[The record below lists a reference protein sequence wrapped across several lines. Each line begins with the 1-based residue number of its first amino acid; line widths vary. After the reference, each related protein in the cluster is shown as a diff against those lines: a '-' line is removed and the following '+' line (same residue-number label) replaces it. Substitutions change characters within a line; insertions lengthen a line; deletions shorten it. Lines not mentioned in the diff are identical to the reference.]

1 MIRHGGQSSR
11 RHPHISDTPP
21 NLRDEPTT
29 LRSVKTLVLGPG
41 GREHA
46 IVQALRA
53 DPLVS
58 EVRCAPGN
66 AGIAKEGPVYPI
78 DVSSPQQVV
87 ELCEQL
93 QPDLI
98 IVGPEAILAAGV
110 TDALQEAG
118 FAVFGP
124 TQQAARLESSKA
136 FAKEIMQAAGV
147 PTGQAHT
154 VTDREQ
160 LESALESFGAP
171 YVVKDDEIGRAS

>member
-1 MIRHGGQSSR
+1 
-11 RHPHISDTPP
+11 
-21 NLRDEPTT
+21 
-29 LRSVKTLVLGPG
+29 
-41 GREHA
+41 
-46 IVQALRA
+46 
-53 DPLVS
+53 
-58 EVRCAPGN
+58 
-66 AGIAKEGPVYPI
+66 
-78 DVSSPQQVV
+78 
-87 ELCEQL
+87 LCEQL

-160 LESALESFGAP
+160 LEWALESFGAP
-171 YVVKDDEIGRAS
+171 YVVNDDGLAACNGVTVTSDHNGAIAHGAAIIACDAPVLVEEYFVDFDVSVFANGDGIPRVAMSPAHDFKRVLDNDQGP

>member
-1 MIRHGGQSSR
+1 MSLKSHVVEATGIHWAN
-11 RHPHISDTPP
+11 SDIPAKNTAK
-21 NLRDEPTT
+21 PTT
-29 LRSVKTLVLGPG
+29 LRDVKTLVLGPG

-66 AGIAKEGPVYPI
+66 AGIAKEVPVYPI

-93 QPDLI
+93 QPDLVV
-98 IVGPEAILAAGV
+98 VGPEALLAAGV
-110 TDALQEAG
+110 TNALHAAG

-124 TQQAARLESSKA
+124 THQAARLESSKA
-136 FAKEIMQAAGV
+136 FAKEGMHAAGV
-147 PTGQAHT
+147 PTGPAHCG
-154 VTDREQ
+154 VNLSQ
-160 LESALESFGAP
+160 LEAA
-171 YVVKDDEIGRAS
+171 